1 MQDISNTLNHLAII
15 MDGNGRWA
23 KNRALPRTEGH
34 KEGANAVREITKWC
48 AKNHIQYLTLY
59 AFSTENWLRPKK
71 EVDFLMRLLEKYLK
85 NEERTYSD
93 NNIRFKAIGDISAFS
108 PKLRD
113 LIVAL
118 ELKTAQNTA
127 LTQILALNYGAKDEA
142 ARAIMKMIDSR
153 KTRKSATP
161 SLRDS
166 HESIA
171 PSLRDLAMPNRGNQK
186 LNELSLQDL
195 ASVQSWQFA
204 EFANEVKQPSTKKSP
219 KSSADSQKS
228 KADILAEFE
237 SALDTANIPPVDLLI
252 RTGGEMRL
260 SNFLLYQCAYAEL
273 YFSKTLFPD
282 FKVAELERIIVDFKS
297 RHRRFGEV

>member
-118 ELKTAQNTA
+118 ESKTAQNTA

-153 KTRKSATP
+153 KTCESATP
-161 SLRDS
+161 SLRD
-166 HESIA
+166 
-171 PSLRDLAMPNRGNQK
+171 LATPNRGNQK

-195 ASVQSWQFA
+195 ASVQSWQ
-204 EFANEVKQPSTKKSP
+204 STKKSP

-282 FKVAELERIIVDFKS
+282 FKVAELERIIADFKS

>member
-48 AKNHIQYLTLY
+48 AKNHIQFLTLY

-127 LTQILALNYGAKDEA
+127 LTQILALNYGAKDEV

-153 KTRKSATP
+153 KARESAT
-161 SLRDS
+161 L
-166 HESIA
+166 
-171 PSLRDLAMPNRGNQK
+171 SLRDLAMPNRGNQK

-282 FKVAELERIIVDFKS
+282 FKVAELERIIADFKS

>member
-23 KNRALPRTEGH
+23 KNRSLPRTEGH

-153 KTRKSATP
+153 KAHESATP
-161 SLRDS
+161 SLQDS
-166 HESIA
+166 HESTA
-171 PSLRDLAMPNRGNQK
+171 PSLRDLATPNRGNQK

-282 FKVAELERIIVDFKS
+282 FKVAELERIIADFKS

>member
-118 ELKTAQNTA
+118 ESKTAQNTA
-127 LTQILALNYGAKDEA
+127 LTQILALNYGAKDEV

-153 KTRKSATP
+153 KAHESATP
-161 SLRDS
+161 SLRD
-166 HESIA
+166 
-171 PSLRDLAMPNRGNQK
+171 LATPNRGNQK

-282 FKVAELERIIVDFKS
+282 FKVAELERIIADFKS

>member
-23 KNRALPRTEGH
+23 KNRSLPRTDGH

-48 AKNHIQYLTLY
+48 AKNHIQFLTLY

-113 LIVAL
+113 LIVKL
-118 ELKTAQNTA
+118 ESKTAQNTA

-153 KTRKSATP
+153 KAHESATP
-161 SLRDS
+161 SLRD
-166 HESIA
+166 
-171 PSLRDLAMPNRGNQK
+171 LATPNRGNQK

-282 FKVAELERIIVDFKS
+282 FKVAELERIIADFKS

>member
-113 LIVAL
+113 LIVKL
-118 ELKTAQNTA
+118 ESKTAQNTA

-153 KTRKSATP
+153 KAHESATP

-166 HESIA
+166 RESIA
-171 PSLRDLAMPNRGNQK
+171 PSLRDLATPNRGNQK
-186 LNELSLQDL
+186 LNELSLRDL

-282 FKVAELERIIVDFKS
+282 FKVAELERIIADFKS

>member
-1 MQDISNTLNHLAII
+1 

-113 LIVAL
+113 LIVKL
-118 ELKTAQNTA
+118 ESKTAQNTA

-142 ARAIMKMIDSR
+142 ARAIMKIIDSR
-153 KTRKSATP
+153 KTC
-161 SLRDS
+161 
-166 HESIA
+166 ESTA
-171 PSLRDLAMPNRGNQK
+171 PSLRDLATPNRGNQK

-282 FKVAELERIIVDFKS
+282 FKVAELERIIADFKS

>member
-113 LIVAL
+113 LIVKL

-127 LTQILALNYGAKDEA
+127 LTQILALNYGAKDEV

-153 KTRKSATP
+153 KAHESATP
-161 SLRDS
+161 SLQDS
-166 HESIA
+166 RESIA
-171 PSLRDLAMPNRGNQK
+171 PSLRDLATPNRGNQK
-186 LNELSLQDL
+186 LNELSLRDL
-195 ASVQSWQFA
+195 ASVQSWQ
-204 EFANEVKQPSTKKSP
+204 STKKSP

-282 FKVAELERIIVDFKS
+282 FKVAELERIIADFKS

>member
-48 AKNHIQYLTLY
+48 TKNHIQYLTLY

-113 LIVAL
+113 LIVKL
-118 ELKTAQNTA
+118 ESKTAQNTA

-153 KTRKSATP
+153 RTCESATP

-171 PSLRDLAMPNRGNQK
+171 PSLRDLATPNRGNQK
-186 LNELSLQDL
+186 LNELSLRDL
-195 ASVQSWQFA
+195 ASVQSWQ
-204 EFANEVKQPSTKKSP
+204 STKKSP

>member
-1 MQDISNTLNHLAII
+1 MQNIPNALNHLAII

-23 KNRALPRTEGH
+23 QNRALPRTDGH

-48 AKNHIQYLTLY
+48 AKNHIQFLTLY

-71 EVDFLMRLLEKYLK
+71 EVDFLMKLLEKYLK
-85 NEERTYSD
+85 NEERTYGE

-108 PKLRD
+108 QKLRD
-113 LIVAL
+113 LIAHL
-118 ELKTAQNTA
+118 ESKTAQNTA
-127 LTQILALNYGAKDEA
+127 LMQILALNYGAKDEI

-153 KTRKSATP
+153 KMWRESSVDSGESFESTP
-161 SLRDS
+161 
-166 HESIA
+166 E
-171 PSLRDLAMPNRGNQK
+171 
-186 LNELSLQDL
+186 
-195 ASVQSWQFA
+195 
-204 EFANEVKQPSTKKSP
+204 
-219 KSSADSQKS
+219 S

-237 SALDTANIPPVDLLI
+237 SALDTANIPPVDLLV

-282 FKVAELERIIVDFKS
+282 FKVAELERIIADFKS

>member
-1 MQDISNTLNHLAII
+1 

-48 AKNHIQYLTLY
+48 AKNHIQFLTLY

-142 ARAIMKMIDSR
+142 ARAIMKIIDSR
-153 KTRKSATP
+153 K
-161 SLRDS
+161 S
-166 HESIA
+166 HESTA
-171 PSLRDLAMPNRGNQK
+171 PSLRDLVTPNRGNQK
-186 LNELSLQDL
+186 LNELSLLDL

-282 FKVAELERIIVDFKS
+282 FKVAELERIIADFKS

>member
-23 KNRALPRTEGH
+23 KNRALPRTDGH

-48 AKNHIQYLTLY
+48 AKNHIQFLTLY

-85 NEERTYSD
+85 NEERTYRD

-153 KTRKSATP
+153 KAR
-161 SLRDS
+161 
-166 HESIA
+166 ESTA
-171 PSLRDLAMPNRGNQK
+171 PSLRDLATPNRGNQK

-195 ASVQSWQFA
+195 ASVQSWQ
-204 EFANEVKQPSTKKSP
+204 STKKSP

>member
-1 MQDISNTLNHLAII
+1 MQNISNTLNHLAII

-23 KNRALPRTEGH
+23 KNRSLPRTEGH

-48 AKNHIQYLTLY
+48 AKNHIQFLTLY

-118 ELKTAQNTA
+118 ESKTAQNTA

-153 KTRKSATP
+153 KAHESATP
-161 SLRDS
+161 SLRD
-166 HESIA
+166 
-171 PSLRDLAMPNRGNQK
+171 LATPNRGNQK
-186 LNELSLQDL
+186 LNELSLRDL

-282 FKVAELERIIVDFKS
+282 FKVAELERIIADFKS

>member
-1 MQDISNTLNHLAII
+1 MVCEKSHTISN
-15 MDGNGRWA
+15 
-23 KNRALPRTEGH
+23 AL
-34 KEGANAVREITKWC
+34 C
-48 AKNHIQYLTLY
+48 L
-59 AFSTENWLRPKK
+59 STENWLRPKK

-113 LIVAL
+113 LIVKL
-118 ELKTAQNTA
+118 ESKTAQNTA

-153 KTRKSATP
+153 KAHESATP
-161 SLRDS
+161 SLRD
-166 HESIA
+166 
-171 PSLRDLAMPNRGNQK
+171 LATPNRGNQK

-282 FKVAELERIIVDFKS
+282 FKVAELERIIADFKS

>member
-118 ELKTAQNTA
+118 ESKTAQNTA

-153 KTRKSATP
+153 KAHESATP
-161 SLRDS
+161 SLRD
-166 HESIA
+166 
-171 PSLRDLAMPNRGNQK
+171 LATPNRGNQK
-186 LNELSLQDL
+186 LNELSLRDL

-282 FKVAELERIIVDFKS
+282 FKVAELERIIADFKS

>member
-48 AKNHIQYLTLY
+48 AKNHIQFLTLY

-118 ELKTAQNTA
+118 ESKTAQNTA

-153 KTRKSATP
+153 KAR
-161 SLRDS
+161 
-166 HESIA
+166 ESTA
-171 PSLRDLAMPNRGNQK
+171 PSLRDLATPNRGNQK
-186 LNELSLQDL
+186 LNELSLRDL
-195 ASVQSWQFA
+195 ASVQSWQ
-204 EFANEVKQPSTKKSP
+204 STKKSP

-282 FKVAELERIIVDFKS
+282 FKVAELERIIADFKS

>member
-48 AKNHIQYLTLY
+48 AKNHIQFLTLY

-85 NEERTYSD
+85 NEERTYSN

-113 LIVAL
+113 LIVKL
-118 ELKTAQNTA
+118 ESKTAQNTA

-153 KTRKSATP
+153 KAHESATP

-166 HESIA
+166 RESIA
-171 PSLRDLAMPNRGNQK
+171 PSLRDLATPNRGNQK

-195 ASVQSWQFA
+195 ASVQSWQ
-204 EFANEVKQPSTKKSP
+204 STKKSP

-282 FKVAELERIIVDFKS
+282 FKVAELERIIADFKS

>member
-85 NEERTYSD
+85 NEERTYSE

-113 LIVAL
+113 LIVKL
-118 ELKTAQNTA
+118 ESKTAQNTA

-153 KTRKSATP
+153 KIRESATP

-166 HESIA
+166 RESA
-171 PSLRDLAMPNRGNQK
+171 TPSLRDLATPNRGNQK
-186 LNELSLQDL
+186 LNELSLRDL
-195 ASVQSWQFA
+195 ASVQSWQ
-204 EFANEVKQPSTKKSP
+204 STKKSP
-219 KSSADSQKS
+219 KSKRDSQKS

-282 FKVAELERIIVDFKS
+282 FKVAELERIIADFKS

>member
-23 KNRALPRTEGH
+23 KNRALPRTDGH

-118 ELKTAQNTA
+118 ESKTAQNTA

-153 KTRKSATP
+153 KVRESATL

-166 HESIA
+166 HESTA
-171 PSLRDLAMPNRGNQK
+171 PSLRNLATPNRGNQK
-186 LNELSLQDL
+186 LNELSLRDL

-219 KSSADSQKS
+219 KSKRDSQKS

-282 FKVAELERIIVDFKS
+282 FKVAELERIIADFKS

>member
-113 LIVAL
+113 LIVKL

-153 KTRKSATP
+153 RTCESATL

-166 HESIA
+166 HESA
-171 PSLRDLAMPNRGNQK
+171 TPSLQDLAMPNRGNQK

-282 FKVAELERIIVDFKS
+282 FKVAELERIIADFKS

>member
-1 MQDISNTLNHLAII
+1 

-23 KNRALPRTEGH
+23 KNRSLPRTEGH

-48 AKNHIQYLTLY
+48 AKNHIQFLTLY

-113 LIVAL
+113 LIVKL
-118 ELKTAQNTA
+118 ESKTEQNTA

-142 ARAIMKMIDSR
+142 ARAIMKIIDSR
-153 KTRKSATP
+153 KAHESATP
-161 SLRDS
+161 SLRD
-166 HESIA
+166 
-171 PSLRDLAMPNRGNQK
+171 LATPNRGNQK

-237 SALDTANIPPVDLLI
+237 SALDTANIPSVDLLI

-282 FKVAELERIIVDFKS
+282 FKVAELERIIADFKS

>member
-23 KNRALPRTEGH
+23 KNRALPRTDGH

-48 AKNHIQYLTLY
+48 AKNHIQFLTLY

-85 NEERTYSD
+85 NEERTYSE

-113 LIVAL
+113 LIVKL
-118 ELKTAQNTA
+118 ESKTEQNTA

-153 KTRKSATP
+153 KTRESATP
-161 SLRDS
+161 SLRD
-166 HESIA
+166 
-171 PSLRDLAMPNRGNQK
+171 LATPNRGNQK
-186 LNELSLQDL
+186 LNELSLRDL

-204 EFANEVKQPSTKKSP
+204 EFANEVKQPSTNESP
-219 KSSADSQKS
+219 KSKRDSQKS
-228 KADILAEFE
+228 KADILAGFE
-237 SALDTANIPPVDLLI
+237 SALDTADIPPVDLLI

-282 FKVAELERIIVDFKS
+282 FKVAELERIIADFKS

>member
-153 KTRKSATP
+153 KARESATP

-166 HESIA
+166 HESTA
-171 PSLRDLAMPNRGNQK
+171 PSLRDLALDK
-186 LNELSLQDL
+186 
-195 ASVQSWQFA
+195 SWQFA

-282 FKVAELERIIVDFKS
+282 FKVAELERIIADFKS

>member
-127 LTQILALNYGAKDEA
+127 LTQILALNYGAKDEV

-153 KTRKSATP
+153 KTRESATP
-161 SLRDS
+161 SLQDS
-166 HESIA
+166 HETTA
-171 PSLRDLAMPNRGNQK
+171 PSLQDLATPNRGNQK
-186 LNELSLQDL
+186 LNELSLRDL

-282 FKVAELERIIVDFKS
+282 FKVAELERIIADFKS

>member
-85 NEERTYSD
+85 NEERTYSN

-113 LIVAL
+113 LIVKL

-127 LTQILALNYGAKDEA
+127 LTQILALNYGAKDEV

-153 KTRKSATP
+153 KAHESATP
-161 SLRDS
+161 SLR
-166 HESIA
+166 
-171 PSLRDLAMPNRGNQK
+171 
-186 LNELSLQDL
+186 DL
-195 ASVQSWQFA
+195 ASVQSWQ
-204 EFANEVKQPSTKKSP
+204 STKKSP

-282 FKVAELERIIVDFKS
+282 FKVAELERIIADFKS